1 VDADHPPSK
10 WLSAK
15 KGGTMSARP
24 ALLAV
29 LVLALI
35 FACSGPVF
43 AQITVAQL
51 NGSVHDESGGTVK
64 NASLTLRGTATNA
77 VYRTTSNDSGL
88 YVIPNL
94 PPGTY
99 ELTVAFTG
107 FATTVEKGIVLN
119 VGQTATVDIN
129 LKVAT
134 QNEQVVVT
142 TEVPPI
148 EPTRTEVSQVINAE
162 QIQDL
167 PISGRQFTDFA
178 LLTAGVATGRSS
190 LQSTITEFETTR
202 ISFAGMRDFSNMIT
216 VDGADNVNTA
226 TGSQRATPPQESV
239 QEFRVVNNAFG
250 AEYGRALGGIVNI
263 VTKSGGNELHGSIYD
278 YLQNNATDARSLL
291 QPAPDQYVLRQ
302 NQFGGA
308 LGGPIKKD
316 KIFFFTNYEGQRRGE
331 SPTYPEVL
339 YQNIGLVDSA
349 KAALGIAPEGCTTA
363 LATCNLSPLQY
374 LNSVLKTKNND
385 YGIAKLD
392 WQLNANNHLTIR
404 YNIEDGRDLN
414 ELVGSTLDG
423 GGIGAPSSGHNLFL
437 RDQSLVGSVATT
449 VKPDLV
455 NTFLAQYARR
465 HYNFPG
471 VTGQPNLDIP
481 NTLLFGHNFGVFDAV
496 YESRFQLTDS
506 MSWVKGNHVAKF
518 GLDYNYVNNF
528 VIWPGFTPMRI
539 VMPGLNC
546 LVDFANFVNPL
557 AGIPSNPS
565 DGPCPTATAPFFPTQ
580 PGAPF
585 GPNNNDQ
592 PLNGVPIAF
601 WGAPVGTVPNPP
613 GGQLPT
619 PPPIPTDWN
628 NAYLPSETVNF
639 SETLG
644 HAYYGLYAQDQWRI
658 TPSLTLNYG
667 LRYDFESGLSKQIN
681 PQYNGIQPRLGLAWS
696 PNSSTVVR
704 AGFGIFDDRYNLS
717 FLFITQPQ
725 RPVIIPG
732 ETLPGIRRGANTA
745 TWVLNQLTPQ
755 PPSAG
760 QPLPASAAATLITT
774 GQVPDQFITGPCPPS
789 CTAGAGMVQHNSQI
803 PYSEQANLEIQ
814 HQFGKDL
821 TVSAGYL
828 WVSAHHLV
836 RAENLNV
843 CPPFGA
849 AAGTT
854 VPSVTPGTPACPPAE
869 APPAGWPAGKAF
881 FYNGLNPGGSPAYGN
896 AGLLYYTDNTGNS
909 NYNGLTLQLNY
920 RFNSM
925 FILNANYT
933 WSHTFD
939 DGTFTTFVSTPQD
952 LYDRPLEYANSN
964 QDVRQRFITNFSF
977 EGPKNSILRNFTFS
991 NIVTLQTPRPFTL
1004 FVGFD
1009 ANGDTNPVTDR
1020 VGLSPR
1026 NSYYGDDLYSWDL
1039 RVARYFQFR
1048 ERYRL
1053 DLMVDAFNVLNRPNV
1068 DEVTSVYGAAV
1079 FCGPVPGRY
1088 NDAATHATQDA
1099 AIAFDTGTG
1108 PPTCP
1113 LNLGPVPAPPVP
1125 SAGFGTPRTMLNP
1138 RQFQFAAKFSF

>member
-1 VDADHPPSK
+1 
-10 WLSAK
+10 
-15 KGGTMSARP
+15 MSARS
-24 ALLAV
+24 ALLAA
-29 LVLALI
+29 LVIALI
-35 FACSGPVF
+35 LACADSAF
-43 AQITVAQL
+43 SQITVAQL
-51 NGSVHDESGGTVK
+51 NGSVRDESGAAVK
-64 NASLTLRGTATNA
+64 GATLTLRETSTNA
-77 VYRTTSNDSGL
+77 TYAITSNDSGF

-94 PPGTY
+94 PPGQY
-99 ELTVAFTG
+99 ELTVTFTG
-107 FATTVEKGIVLN
+107 FATLIDKGIVLT
-119 VGQTATVDIN
+119 VGQTATVDVT

-134 QNEQVVVT
+134 QSEQVTVT
-142 TEVPPI
+142 TEVPAI
-148 EPTRTEVSQVINAE
+148 EPTKTEISQVINSQ

-178 LLTAGVATGRSS
+178 LLTAGVATGRTS

-202 ISFAGMRDFSNMIT
+202 ISFAGMRDLSNLVT
-216 VDGADNVNTA
+216 VDGADNINTA
-226 TGSQRATPPQESV
+226 TGSQRSTPPQESV

-263 VTKSGGNELHGSIYD
+263 VTKSGTNTLHGSIYD

-291 QPAPDQYVLRQ
+291 QPAPDPYVLRQ

-308 LGGPIKKD
+308 IGGPIKKD
-316 KIFFFTNYEGQRRGE
+316 KIFFFTNYEGQRRAE
-331 SPTYPEVL
+331 SPTFPGVL
-339 YQNIGLVDSA
+339 YQNLDLINAA
-349 KAALGIAPEGCTTA
+349 KAALGIAPE
-363 LATCNLSPLQY
+363 NL
-374 LNSVLKTKNND
+374 NVLKTKDND

-392 WQLNANNHLTIR
+392 YQVNANNHFSLR

-414 ELVGSTLDG
+414 QLVGSTLDG

-437 RDQSLVGSVATT
+437 RDQSLVGDLATT
-449 VKPDLV
+449 LKPDLV
-455 NTFLAQYARR
+455 NTFLAQYGRR

-481 NTLLFGHNFGVFDAV
+481 NTLLFGHNFGVLDAI
-496 YESRFQLTDS
+496 YESRFQMTDS
-506 MSWVKGNHVAKF
+506 IAWVKGNHVAKF
-518 GLDYNYVNNF
+518 GADYNYINNF

-546 LVDFANFVNPL
+546 LADFANFVNPT
-557 AGIPSNPS
+557 AGIASNPA
-565 DGPCPTATAPFFPTQ
+565 DGPCPTATFPFFPTQ

-592 PLNGVPIAF
+592 PLNGVPIVF
-601 WGAPVGTVPNPP
+601 WGAPVGTIPNPP
-613 GGQLPT
+613 SGQLPT
-619 PPPIPTDWN
+619 PPPIPTNWA

-639 SETLG
+639 SETLN
-644 HAYYGLYAQDQWRI
+644 HSYYGFYAQDQWRVR
-658 TPSLTLNYG
+658 PSLTINYG
-667 LRYDFESGLSKQIN
+667 LRYDFETGLSKQIN
-681 PQYNGIQPRLGLAWS
+681 PHYNGVQPRVGLAWS
-696 PNSSTVVR
+696 PNSKTVVR
-704 AGFGIFDDRYNLS
+704 AGFGLFDDRYNLS

-732 ETLPGIRRGANTA
+732 ETLPGIRQGANTA
-745 TWVLNQLTPQ
+745 TWVLNQFTPG
-755 PPSAG
+755 PLGFPST
-760 QPLPASAAATLITT
+760 AAATLVTT
-774 GQVPDQFITGPCPPS
+774 GQVPDQWITGPCPPS
-789 CTAGAGMVQHNSQI
+789 CTAGAGMVQHDSKI
-803 PYSEQANLEIQ
+803 PYSEQANLEIDREL
-814 HQFGKDL
+814 GKGL

-854 VPSVTPGTPACPPAE
+854 VPSVTPGVPSCTPPPPPPAN
-869 APPAGWPAGKAF
+869 WPAGKAYF
-881 FYNGLNPGGSPAYGN
+881 GAPGTTGGAAYDN
-896 AGLLYYTDNTGNS
+896 SGLLYYTDNTGNS
-909 NYNGLTLQLNY
+909 NYNGLTLQLTE
-920 RFNSM
+920 RFNKI
-925 FILNANYT
+925 FTLNANYT

-952 LYDRPLEYANSN
+952 LYDRKLEYANSN
-964 QDVRQRFITNFSF
+964 QDVRQRFIANFSV
-977 EGPKNSILRNFTFS
+977 EGPKDSLLRNFTFS

-1039 RVARYFQFR
+1039 RVSRYFEFR
-1048 ERYRL
+1048 ERLRL
-1053 DLMVDAFNVLNRPNV
+1053 DLMVDAFNALNRPNV

-1079 FCGPVPGRY
+1079 FCGAVPGRY
-1088 NDAATHATQDA
+1088 KDAATIATQA
-1099 AIAFDTGTG
+1099 AANAFDTGTG

-1113 LNLGPVPAPPVP
+1113 SVLPVPSPPVP
-1125 SAGFGTPRTMLNP
+1125 NNLFGAPRTMLNP

>member
-1 VDADHPPSK
+1 MRIIQLTNGCP
-10 WLSAK
+10 L
-15 KGGTMSARP
+15 KGGTMGARP
-24 ALLAV
+24 MLLAV
-29 LVLALI
+29 LVIALL
-35 FACSGPVF
+35 FACTSPAF
-43 AQITVAQL
+43 SQITVAQL
-51 NGSVHDESGGTVK
+51 NGFVHDESGGSVK
-64 NASLTLRGTATNA
+64 NATLTLRDTATNA
-77 VYRTTSNDSGL
+77 VYRTNSNDSGL

-94 PPGTY
+94 APGTY

-107 FATTVEKGIVLN
+107 FATTVDKGIVLS
-119 VGQTATVDIN
+119 VGQTATIDIA

-134 QNEQVVVT
+134 QNEEVVVT

-148 EPTRTEVSQVINAE
+148 EPTKTEISQVIDTQ

-226 TGSQRATPPQESV
+226 TGSQRSTPPQESV

-291 QPAPDQYVLRQ
+291 QPAPDAYVLRQ
-302 NQFGGA
+302 NQFGAA

-331 SPTYPEVL
+331 SPTFPGVL
-339 YQNIGLVDSA
+339 YQNLDLINAS
-349 KAALGIAPEGCTTA
+349 KAALGIAPE
-363 LATCNLSPLQY
+363 NL
-374 LNSVLKTKNND
+374 NVLKTRDND

-392 WQLNANNHLTIR
+392 YQLNASNHLTLR

-437 RDQSLVGSVATT
+437 RDQSLVGDVATT
-449 VKPDLV
+449 VKPNLV
-455 NTFLAQYARR
+455 NSFLMQYARR

-496 YESRFQLTDS
+496 YESRFQITDS
-506 MSWVKGNHVAKF
+506 MAWVKGNHVAKF
-518 GLDYNYVNNF
+518 GVDYNHLNNF

-539 VMPGLNC
+539 VLPGLNC
-546 LVDFANFVNPL
+546 LVDFTNFVNPA
-557 AGIPSNPS
+557 AGIASNPA
-565 DGPCPTATAPFFPTQ
+565 DGPCPTSTAPFFPTQ
-580 PGAPF
+580 IGAPF

-592 PLNGVPIAF
+592 PLNGVPIVF
-601 WGAPVGTVPNPP
+601 WGAPVGTVAPDVN
-613 GGQLPT
+613 GQLPT
-619 PPPIPTDWN
+619 PPPIPTNWA
-628 NAYLPSETVNF
+628 NAYIPSETGNF
-639 SETLG
+639 SETLS
-644 HAYYGLYAQDQWRI
+644 HAYYGFYAQDQWRI
-658 TPSLTLNYG
+658 KPSLTINYG
-667 LRYDFESGLSKQIN
+667 LRYDLESGLSKQIN
-681 PQYNGIQPRLGLAWS
+681 MHYNGIQPRVGLAWS
-696 PNSSTVVR
+696 PNSKTVVR
-704 AGFGIFDDRYNLS
+704 AGFGLFDDRYNLS

-732 ETLPGIRRGANTA
+732 ETLPGIRQGANTA

-760 QPLPASAAATLITT
+760 QPLPATAAATLITT
-774 GQVPDQFITGPCPPS
+774 GQVPEQFITGPCPPS
-789 CTAGAGMVQHNSQI
+789 CTAGAGMVQHDSKI
-803 PYSEQANLEIQ
+803 PYSEQANLEIDRELLK
-814 HQFGKDL
+814 GL

-869 APPAGWPAGKAF
+869 APPVGWPAGKAF
-881 FYNGLNPGGSPAYGN
+881 FYNGLNPGGSPAFGN

-920 RFNSM
+920 RFNKI
-925 FILNANYT
+925 FTLNANYT

-964 QDVRQRFITNFSF
+964 QDVRQRFITNFTL

-1020 VGLSPR
+1020 VGLAPR
-1026 NSYYGDDLYSWDL
+1026 NSYYGDDLYSWDM
-1039 RVARYFQFR
+1039 RVSRYFQFR

-1053 DLMVDAFNVLNRPNV
+1053 DLIVDAFNLLNRPNV
-1068 DEVTSVYGAAV
+1068 DEVTSVYGASV
-1079 FCGPVPGRY
+1079 FCGTSAIPQRY
-1088 NDAATHATQDA
+1088 KDAGTIAAQNQ

-1113 LNLGPVPAPPVP
+1113 LSLGPVPAPPVP
-1125 SAGFGTPRTMLNP
+1125 SASFGSPRTMLNP

>member
-1 VDADHPPSK
+1 MRTIRFTNPCP
-10 WLSAK
+10 L
-15 KGGTMSARP
+15 KGVTMGVRP

-29 LVLALI
+29 LFLALLL
-35 FACSGPVF
+35 ACTGPAF
-43 AQITVAQL
+43 SQITVAQL
-51 NGSVHDESGGTVK
+51 NGFVHDESGGAVK
-64 NASLTLRGTATNA
+64 NATLTLRGTATNA

-99 ELTVAFTG
+99 ELTVSFTG
-107 FATTVEKGIVLN
+107 FATTVDKGIALS
-119 VGQTATVDIN
+119 VGQTATVDVA

-148 EPTRTEVSQVINAE
+148 EPTRTEISQVIDTK

-178 LLTAGVATGRSS
+178 LLTAGVATGRTS

-202 ISFAGMRDFSNMIT
+202 ISFAGMRDLSNMVT
-216 VDGADNVNTA
+216 VDGADNINTA
-226 TGSQRATPPQESV
+226 TGSQRSTPPQESV

-263 VTKSGGNELHGSIYD
+263 VTKSGTNELHGSIYD

-339 YQNIGLVDSA
+339 YQNIGLVDTA

-363 LATCNLSPLQY
+363 LATCTLSPLQY

-392 WQLNANNHLTIR
+392 WQLNANNHLSIR

-414 ELVGSTLDG
+414 QLVGSTLDG

-437 RDQSLVGSVATT
+437 RDQSLVGDVATT

-481 NTLLFGHNFGVFDAV
+481 NTLLFGHNFGVLDAI
-496 YESRFQLTDS
+496 YESRFQATDS
-506 MSWVKGNHVAKF
+506 MAWVKGNHVAKF
-518 GLDYNYVNNF
+518 GVDLNFVNNF

-546 LVDFANFVNPL
+546 LVDFANFVDPL

-592 PLNGVPIAF
+592 PLNGVPIVF
-601 WGAPVGTVPNPP
+601 WGAPVGTIPNPP
-613 GGQLPT
+613 SGQLPT
-619 PPPIPTDWN
+619 PPPIPTNWN

-639 SETLG
+639 SETLNHG
-644 HAYYGLYAQDQWRI
+644 YYGFYAQDQWHI
-658 TPSLTLNYG
+658 KPSLTINYG
-667 LRYDFESGLSKQIN
+667 VRYDFESGLSKQIN
-681 PQYNGIQPRLGLAWS
+681 PHYNGIQPRIGIAWS
-696 PNSSTVVR
+696 PRSDTVVR

-732 ETLPGIRRGANTA
+732 ETLPGIRQGANTA
-745 TWVLNQLTPQ
+745 TWVLNQMTP
-755 PPSAG
+755 G
-760 QPLPASAAATLITT
+760 PLGFPATAASTLITT
-774 GQVPDQFITGPCPPS
+774 GQVPDQWITGPCPPS

-803 PYSEQANLEIQ
+803 PYSEQANLEID

-828 WVSAHHLV
+828 WVAAHHLV

-843 CPPFGA
+843 CPYFGA
-849 AAGTT
+849 PAGTT
-854 VPSVTPGTPACPPAE
+854 VPSVTPGTPECPPAE

-881 FYNGLNPGGSPAYGN
+881 FYNGLNPSGSPAYGN

-920 RFNSM
+920 RFNNI
-925 FILNANYT
+925 FTLNANYT

-952 LYDRPLEYANSN
+952 LYDRSLEYANSN
-964 QDVRQRFITNFSF
+964 QDVRQRFITNFSI
-977 EGPKNSILRNFTFS
+977 EGPKNSIFRNFTFS

-1020 VGLSPR
+1020 VSTAPR

-1039 RVARYFQFR
+1039 RVSRYFQFK
-1048 ERYRL
+1048 ERYTL
-1053 DLMVDAFNVLNRPNV
+1053 NLMVDAFNLLNRPNV

-1079 FCGPVPGRY
+1079 FCGSSAIPQRY
-1088 NDAATHATQDA
+1088 NDAGTLATQA
-1099 AIAFDTGTG
+1099 QAIAFDTGTG

-1125 SAGFGTPRTMLNP
+1125 SASFGTPRTMLNP

>member
-1 VDADHPPSK
+1 MRIIQLTNGCP
-10 WLSAK
+10 L
-15 KGGTMSARP
+15 KGGTMGARP
-24 ALLAV
+24 MLLAV
-29 LVLALI
+29 LVIALL
-35 FACSGPVF
+35 FACTSPAF
-43 AQITVAQL
+43 SQITVAQL
-51 NGSVHDESGGTVK
+51 NGFVHDESGGSVK
-64 NASLTLRGTATNA
+64 NATLTLRDTATNA
-77 VYRTTSNDSGL
+77 VYRTNSNDSGL

-94 PPGTY
+94 APGTY

-107 FATTVEKGIVLN
+107 FATTVDKGIVLS
-119 VGQTATVDIN
+119 VGQTATIDIA

-134 QNEQVVVT
+134 QNEEVVVT

-148 EPTRTEVSQVINAE
+148 EPTKTEISQVIDTQ

-226 TGSQRATPPQESV
+226 TGSQRSTPPQESV

-291 QPAPDQYVLRQ
+291 QPAPDAYVLRQ
-302 NQFGGA
+302 NQFGAA

-316 KIFFFTNYEGQRRGE
+316 KIFFVTNYEGQRRGE
-331 SPTYPEVL
+331 SPTFPGVL
-339 YQNIGLVDSA
+339 YQNLDLINAS
-349 KAALGIAPEGCTTA
+349 KAALGIAPE
-363 LATCNLSPLQY
+363 NL
-374 LNSVLKTKNND
+374 NVLKTRDND

-392 WQLNANNHLTIR
+392 YQLNASNHLTLR

-437 RDQSLVGSVATT
+437 RDQSLVGDVATT
-449 VKPDLV
+449 VKPNLV
-455 NTFLAQYARR
+455 NSFLMQYARR

-496 YESRFQLTDS
+496 YESRFQITDS
-506 MSWVKGNHVAKF
+506 MAWVKGNHVAKF
-518 GLDYNYVNNF
+518 GVDYNHLNNF

-539 VMPGLNC
+539 VLPGLNC
-546 LVDFANFVNPL
+546 LVDFTNFVNPA
-557 AGIPSNPS
+557 AGIASNPA
-565 DGPCPTATAPFFPTQ
+565 DGPCPTSTAPFFPTQ
-580 PGAPF
+580 IGAPF

-592 PLNGVPIAF
+592 PLNGVPIVF
-601 WGAPVGTVPNPP
+601 WGAPVGTVAPDVN
-613 GGQLPT
+613 GQLPT
-619 PPPIPTDWN
+619 PPPIPTNWA
-628 NAYLPSETVNF
+628 NAYIPSETGNF
-639 SETLG
+639 SETLS
-644 HAYYGLYAQDQWRI
+644 HAYYGFYAQDQWRI
-658 TPSLTLNYG
+658 KPSLTINYG
-667 LRYDFESGLSKQIN
+667 LRYDLESGLSKQIN
-681 PQYNGIQPRLGLAWS
+681 MHYNGIQPRVGLAWS
-696 PNSSTVVR
+696 PNSKTVVR
-704 AGFGIFDDRYNLS
+704 AGFGLFDDRYNLS

-732 ETLPGIRRGANTA
+732 ETLPGIRQGANTA

-789 CTAGAGMVQHNSQI
+789 CTAGAGMVQHDSKI
-803 PYSEQANLEIQ
+803 PYSEQANLEIDREILK
-814 HQFGKDL
+814 GL

-828 WVSAHHLV
+828 WVAAHHLV

-869 APPAGWPAGKAF
+869 APPVGWPAGKAF
-881 FYNGLNPGGSPAYGN
+881 FYNGLNPGGSPAFGN

-920 RFNSM
+920 RFNKI
-925 FILNANYT
+925 FTLNANYT

-964 QDVRQRFITNFSF
+964 QDVRQRFITNFTL
-977 EGPKNSILRNFTFS
+977 EGPKDSFLRNFTFS

-1020 VGLSPR
+1020 VGTAPR
-1026 NSYYGDDLYSWDL
+1026 NSYYGDDLYSWDM
-1039 RVARYFQFR
+1039 RVSRYFQFR

-1053 DLMVDAFNVLNRPNV
+1053 DLIVDAFNLLNRPNV
-1068 DEVTSVYGAAV
+1068 DEVTSVYGASV
-1079 FCGPVPGRY
+1079 FCGTSAIPQRY
-1088 NDAATHATQDA
+1088 KDAGTIAAQNQ

-1113 LNLGPVPAPPVP
+1113 LSLGPVPAPPVP
-1125 SAGFGTPRTMLNP
+1125 SASFGSPRTMLNP

>member
-1 VDADHPPSK
+1 MRIIQLTNGCP
-10 WLSAK
+10 L
-15 KGGTMSARP
+15 KGGTMGARL

-29 LVLALI
+29 LVVALL
-35 FACSGPVF
+35 FACSGPAF
-43 AQITVAQL
+43 SQISVAQL
-51 NGSVHDESGGTVK
+51 SGFVHDSSGGAVK
-64 NASLTLRGTATNA
+64 NATVTLRDTATDA

-94 PPGTY
+94 PPDSY
-99 ELTVAFTG
+99 ELTVAFPG
-107 FATTVEKGIVLN
+107 FATTVEKGVVLT
-119 VGQTATVDIN
+119 VGQTANMDVT
-129 LKVAT
+129 LRVAT
-134 QNEQVVVT
+134 QNEEVVVT
-142 TEVPPI
+142 TQVPPI
-148 EPTRTEVSQVINAE
+148 EPTKTEISQVIDTQ

-226 TGSQRATPPQESV
+226 TGSQRSTPPQESV

-263 VTKSGGNELHGSIYD
+263 VTKSGGNQLHGSIYD

-291 QPAPDQYVLRQ
+291 QPAPDAYVLRQ
-302 NQFGGA
+302 NQFGAA

-316 KIFFFTNYEGQRRGE
+316 KIFFFTNYEGQRRAE
-331 SPTYPEVL
+331 SPTFPGVL
-339 YQNIGLVDSA
+339 YQNLDLINAA
-349 KAALGIAPEGCTTA
+349 KTALGIAPE
-363 LATCNLSPLQY
+363 NL
-374 LNSVLKTKNND
+374 NILKTKDND

-392 WQLNANNHLTIR
+392 YQLNASNHLSLR

-437 RDQSLVGSVATT
+437 RDQSLVGDLSTT
-449 VKPDLV
+449 LKPDLV
-455 NTFLAQYARR
+455 NTFLAQYGRR

-481 NTLLFGHNFGVFDAV
+481 NTLLFGHNFGVLDAI
-496 YESRFQLTDS
+496 YESRFQISDAV
-506 MSWVKGNHVAKF
+506 SWVKGNHVAKF
-518 GLDYNYVNNF
+518 GVDFNYINNF

-546 LVDFANFVNPL
+546 LVDFANFVNPT
-557 AGIPSNPS
+557 AGIASNPA

-592 PLNGVPIAF
+592 PLNGVPIVF
-601 WGAPVGTVPNPP
+601 WGAPVGTVQPAPN
-613 GGQLPT
+613 GQLPT
-619 PPPIPTDWN
+619 PPPIPTNWA
-628 NAYLPSETVNF
+628 NAYIPSETINF
-639 SETLG
+639 SETLN
-644 HAYYGLYAQDQWRI
+644 HSYYGFYAQDQWRI
-658 TPSLTLNYG
+658 KPTLTINYG
-667 LRYDFESGLSKQIN
+667 LRYDFETGLSKQIN
-681 PQYNGIQPRLGLAWS
+681 PHYNGVQPRIGLAWS
-696 PNSSTVVR
+696 PNNKTVVR
-704 AGFGIFDDRYNLS
+704 AGFGLFDDRYNLS

-732 ETLPGIRRGANTA
+732 ETLPGIRQGANTA
-745 TWVLNQLTPQ
+745 TWVLNQMTPG
-755 PPSAG
+755 ALG
-760 QPLPASAAATLITT
+760 FPATAAATLVNT
-774 GQVPDQFITGPCPPS
+774 GQVPAQFITGLCPPS
-789 CTAGAGMVQHNSQI
+789 CTAGAGMVQHDSKI
-803 PYSEQANLEIQ
+803 PYSEQANLEIDREIAR
-814 HQFGKDL
+814 GL

-828 WVSAHHLV
+828 FVSAHHLV

-854 VPSVTPGTPACPPAE
+854 VPSVTPGTPGCGVPGNPAPE
-869 APPAGWPAGKAF
+869 APPPAWPAGKAF
-881 FYNGLNPGGSPAYGN
+881 FYNGVNPSGTPAFPN

-909 NYNGLTLQLNY
+909 NYNGLTLQLTE
-920 RFNSM
+920 RFNKI
-925 FILNANYT
+925 FTLNANYT

-964 QDVRQRFITNFSF
+964 QDVRQRFVTNFSI
-977 EGPKNSILRNFTFS
+977 EGPKDSFLRNFTFS

-1020 VGLSPR
+1020 VGTAPR

-1039 RVARYFQFR
+1039 RVSRYFQFR

-1079 FCGPVPGRY
+1079 FCGSGAIPQRY
-1088 NDAATHATQDA
+1088 KDAGTIATQNQ

-1113 LNLGPVPAPPVP
+1113 SAAELGPVPAPPVP
-1125 SAGFGTPRTMLNP
+1125 SASFGSPRTMLNP